1 MQAQDMAVF
10 RAMRS
15 VRRCARFPL
24 KLPHA
29 VAPGYS
35 KDKGSAQAV
44 RGRTKKG
51 GNWALVKRII
61 YLALVALVAMLIL
74 MPAALA
80 QDAVPGD
87 DDPLSPEQNVVV
99 IEDEDALE
107 QAVGKQVPEQIP
119 DEPIDEPGGPA
130 PKEGTQPKGGTLP
143 KSGGVP
149 TPSALLVPAA
159 ALLLGSGIVTYAL
172 LKRRR
177 Q

>member
-1 MQAQDMAVF
+1 M
-10 RAMRS
+10 
-15 VRRCARFPL
+15 
-24 KLPHA
+24 K
-29 VAPGYS
+29 
-35 KDKGSAQAV
+35 
-44 RGRTKKG
+44 RT
-51 GNWALVKRII
+51 I
-61 YLALVALVAMLIL
+61 YLVMAALVAMLIL
-74 MPAALA
+74 APAAVA
-80 QDAVPGD
+80 QDAGPGD

-99 IEDEDALE
+99 VLEEEALE

-130 PKEGTQPKGGTLP
+130 PKEGPQPKGGTLP
-143 KSGGVP
+143 KSGGVA

>member
-1 MQAQDMAVF
+1 MRAQDMAVF

-15 VRRCARFPL
+15 VRWCAHFPL
-24 KLPHA
+24 KLPNA

-44 RGRTKKG
+44 SGRTQKG
-51 GNWALVKRII
+51 GNWALVKRIT
-61 YLALVALVAMLIL
+61 YLALAALVAMLVL
-74 MPAALA
+74 APVALA
-80 QDAVPGD
+80 QDLVPGD

-99 IEDEDALE
+99 VLDEDALE
-107 QAVGKQVPEQIP
+107 QAVGKEVPEQIP

-130 PKEGTQPKGGTLP
+130 PKEGTQPKGGALP
-143 KSGGVP
+143 KSGGAAT
-149 TPSALLVPAA
+149 TPALLLPAA
-159 ALLLGSGIVTYAL
+159 ALLLGSGIVTYAV

>member
-1 MQAQDMAVF
+1 MRAQDMAVF

-29 VAPGYS
+29 VAPRYS

-44 RGRTKKG
+44 RKRTKKG
-51 GNWALVKRII
+51 GNWALVKRIT
-61 YLALVALVAMLIL
+61 YLALAALVAMLIL
-74 MPAALA
+74 APVALA
-80 QDAVPGD
+80 QDLVPGD

-99 IEDEDALE
+99 LEEDALE

-143 KSGGVP
+143 KSGGAA
-149 TPSALLVPAA
+149 TPSALLLPTA
-159 ALLLGSGIVTYAL
+159 ALLLGSGIVTYAV

-177 Q
+177 

>member
-1 MQAQDMAVF
+1 
-10 RAMRS
+10 
-15 VRRCARFPL
+15 
-24 KLPHA
+24 

-35 KDKGSAQAV
+35 RYEGSAQAV
-44 RGRTKKG
+44 REGKQKG

-61 YLALVALVAMLIL
+61 YLALAVLVAMLIL
-74 MPAALA
+74 VPAALA

-87 DDPLSPEQNVVV
+87 DDPLAPEQNVVV

-130 PKEGTQPKGGTLP
+130 PKEGTLP
-143 KSGGVP
+143 KSGGVA

>member
-44 RGRTKKG
+44 RKRTKKG
-51 GNWALVKRII
+51 GNWALVKRIT
-61 YLALVALVAMLIL
+61 YLALAALVAMLIL
-74 MPAALA
+74 APVALA
-80 QDAVPGD
+80 QDLVPGD

-99 IEDEDALE
+99 LEEEALE
-107 QAVGKQVPEQIP
+107 QTVGKQIPEQIP

-130 PKEGTQPKGGTLP
+130 PKEGTQPKGGALP
-143 KSGGVP
+143 KSGGVA
-149 TPSALLVPAA
+149 TPSALLLPAA
-159 ALLLGSGIVTYAL
+159 ALLLGSGIVTYAV

-177 Q
+177 